1 VVGVLGAKPPRSLK
15 GSDRVKVKEMCGR
28 VMALF
33 DEVTS
38 FDLARNLDEYR
49 FRIYE
54 AMDSIQRELS
64 VLVSPI
70 MAVKDVTVK
79 DGRAD
84 MGDDAQRPVHLK
96 DKDDRNVS
104 FEVIAPRHLLA
115 EDGEYKLYYHKYPE
129 RISRRDEDDTAA
141 DEMELEI
148 SPEAQEAMV
157 YGVCAYLCMNYEPEA
172 YNTYI
177 GRYTAFISNLLSARD
192 SRPFLRA
199 RDGVEI

>member
-1 VVGVLGAKPPRSLK
+1 
-15 GSDRVKVKEMCGR
+15 